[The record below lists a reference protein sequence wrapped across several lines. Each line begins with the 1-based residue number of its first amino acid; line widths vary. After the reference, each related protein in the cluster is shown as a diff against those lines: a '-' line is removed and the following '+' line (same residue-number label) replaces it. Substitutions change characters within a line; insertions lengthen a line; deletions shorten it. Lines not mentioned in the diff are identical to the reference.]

1 MNILT
6 RPLQSDIAVAED
18 GHTPQPEGKD
28 AVVRGMRVRG
38 MTLFRNASDFIPLTM
53 IPLTDLVVGNA
64 TGRADLSR
72 RNLMKAE
79 GAGKSPSGLI

>member
-1 MNILT
+1 M
-6 RPLQSDIAVAED
+6 AED

-53 IPLTDLVVGNA
+53 IPLTGFEVCDF
-64 TGRADLSR
+64 
-72 RNLMKAE
+72 AE
-79 GAGKSPSGLI
+79 GCSIGHGVEVMGAKPSD